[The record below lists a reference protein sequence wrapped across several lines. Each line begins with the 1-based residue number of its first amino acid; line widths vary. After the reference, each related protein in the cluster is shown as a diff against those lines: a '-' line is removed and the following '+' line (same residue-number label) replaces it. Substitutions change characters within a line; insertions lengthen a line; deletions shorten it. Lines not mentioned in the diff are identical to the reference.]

1 MLKHLFRL
9 TSLARVID
17 LRVPSNR
24 VVALAS
30 VLALAAGVGYSV
42 TQGEPVAQAVALGIE
57 YALSVFLAW
66 AIARELDPD
75 KPRSAFFSI
84 LLAALLLVTEG
95 RPFLPGVLQV
105 LLIAR
110 ILVRSTGSPP
120 TLLDLGVLVALA
132 AFGARAHEGIP
143 TGLILGGAVILDA
156 RLHDP
161 APRRSLIG
169 GSLIIVSTL
178 LAGWYFS
185 SFEGSWTTPTTA
197 QWILL
202 AIISAACACLDVP
215 SPTSADDRKR
225 SILSRTRLSA
235 GTWTAVAAGASSL
248 LWVGGPAFASLGPLF
263 AALVGVAFSRSLPK
277 PQPDT
282 AREID

>member
-9 TSLARVID
+9 TSLPRLID

-30 VLALAAGVGYSV
+30 AVALAAGMGYSL
-42 TQGEPVAQAVALGIE
+42 THGESVAQAAALGIE
-57 YALSVFLAW
+57 GALSVFLAW

-75 KPRSAFFSI
+75 KPRSALFSI

-95 RPFLPGVLQV
+95 RPFLPGVVQV

-132 AFGARAHEGIP
+132 VFGARVREGIP
-143 TGLILGGAVILDA
+143 IGLVLGGAVIADA

-169 GSLIIVSTL
+169 GTLILGGTL
-178 LAGWYFS
+178 LAAWYFR

-202 AIISAACACLDVP
+202 AIIAAACACLDVP
-215 SPTSADDRKR
+215 SPTSTDDRKQ
-225 SILSRTRLSA
+225 SVLSRARLSA
-235 GTWTAVAAGASSL
+235 GTWAAAAAGAATL
-248 LWVGGPAFASLGPLF
+248 AWVGGPAFASLGPLF

-277 PQPDT
+277 PQPD
-282 AREID
+282 AA